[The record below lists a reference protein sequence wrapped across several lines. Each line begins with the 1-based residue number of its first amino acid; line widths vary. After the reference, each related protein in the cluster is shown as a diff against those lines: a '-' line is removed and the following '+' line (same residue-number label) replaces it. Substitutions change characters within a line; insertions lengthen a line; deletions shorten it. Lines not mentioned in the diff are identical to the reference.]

1 MGAVLCAKRG
11 SQVVARVRL
20 PWWPVVAAI
29 VLVVA
34 SCVLAVLILP
44 AVNTDTMLPEAI
56 IGYVLTPFAV
66 TGALMLARRKDLKLQ
81 GNPAYLR
88 LDGQRRIR
96 IVGLL
101 VGLSFIPAVLHIW
114 YIASY
119 MGSTWS

>member
-1 MGAVLCAKRG
+1 MN
-11 SQVVARVRL
+11 ARVRL
-20 PWWPVVAAI
+20 PWWPVVAAV

-34 SCVLAVLILP
+34 SCLLAVLIVP
-44 AVNTDTMLPEAI
+44 GVNTDSMLPEAI
-56 IGYVLTPFAV
+56 VGYVLTPFAV

-119 MGSTWS
+119 MGSKWS